1 MSLSRPKQET
11 PLVEPFQIAEIV
23 ETIKSQATEIEK
35 LRSEKERLLSER
47 EAFCKLAENESLL
60 KQENEKLKLL
70 LGEEVE
76 KSKRAERRAVALE
89 QELQKQ
95 GEKIA
100 SQLSA
105 EVDKIVKRLPSSEA
119 IAGLS
124 KTLKKVEDS
133 ADSVSLF
140 QLVNIVAVVLFVAV
154 VGFCGYNSYYGRI
167 SAEHTEN
174 MVNWGIYNKDGVS
187 VLQNSKSNAQYWEKQ
202 QKEQAR

>member
-23 ETIKSQATEIEK
+23 ETIKSQAIEIEK

-89 QELQKQ
+89 QELQK

-105 EVDKIVKRLPSSEA
+105 EVDKIVKRLPSADSVA
-119 IAGLS
+119 RLS
-124 KTLKKVEDS
+124 KTLKQAEDS
-133 ADSVSLF
+133 ASTANAF
-140 QLVNIVAVVLFVAV
+140 QIINWVVVAIFVAV
-154 VGFCGYNSYYGRI
+154 VGFCGYNSYYGRTA
-167 SAEHTEN
+167 AEN
-174 MVNWGIYNKDGVS
+174 VASMVDIGIFNKDGVS
-187 VLQNSKSNAQYWEKQ
+187 VLQNSKSNAWYWEHQ
-202 QKEQAR
+202 QKQSQ

>member
-76 KSKRAERRAVALE
+76 KSERAERRAVALE

-105 EVDKIVKRLPSSEA
+105 EVDKIVKRLPSADSVA
-119 IAGLS
+119 RLS
-124 KTLKKVEDS
+124 KTLKQAEDS
-133 ADSVSLF
+133 ASTANAF
-140 QLVNIVAVVLFVAV
+140 QIINWVVVAIFVAV
-154 VGFCGYNSYYGRI
+154 VGFCGYNSYYGRTA
-167 SAEHTEN
+167 AEN
-174 MVNWGIYNKDGVS
+174 VASMVDIGIFNKDGVS
-187 VLQNSKSNAQYWEKQ
+187 VLQNSKSNAWYWEHQ
-202 QKEQAR
+202 QKQSQ

>member
-47 EAFCKLAENESLL
+47 EAFCKLAENESVL

-105 EVDKIVKRLPSSEA
+105 EVDKIVRRLPSADSVA
-119 IAGLS
+119 RLS
-124 KTLKKVEDS
+124 KTLKQAEDS
-133 ADSVSLF
+133 ASTANAF
-140 QLVNIVAVVLFVAV
+140 QIINWVVVALFVAV
-154 VGFCGYNSYYGRI
+154 VGFCGYTSSYGRTA
-167 SAEHTEN
+167 AEN
-174 MVNWGIYNKDGVS
+174 VARMVDIGIFNKDGVS
-187 VLQNSKSNAQYWEKQ
+187 VLQNSKSNAWYWEHQ
-202 QKEQAR
+202 QKQSQ